1 MTNYTITYR
10 ADDGS
15 IATTTLEAA
24 DRAACVAACRAR
36 GITPVS
42 IKEGQASK
50 AKGHTS
56 KPRNSETPKPR
67 NFETPKLRNPETSKP
82 RSLQV
87 SVLALLAL
95 VAIGAAV
102 WFFFLRAP
110 SESVSESDVKPSAK
124 VVKEPKPARQPKV
137 PAASAATNATVKAVV
152 PEVSAPAATNEVVLS
167 VVTNKSGYIVERVQL
182 PDGTTAKRV
191 HTPPPIFDNVSD
203 QMIAMVVSVPPGQ
216 SIPPLP
222 HDSNLDESFRKSL
235 GTEIKILETD
245 TPEVRELKAAVLA
258 TRVELAE
265 LIKKGYTV
273 QQALDEHCRLANE
286 NADVHASAL
295 VEMKALLKA
304 GDLEGAQKYAE
315 RMNKEFREMGI
326 EEVKVPR
333 ENVTDEAVKAVRARE
348 IIEKIREKKESKNET
363 EY

>member
-1 MTNYTITYR
+1 MCGR
-10 ADDGS
+10 
-15 IATTTLEAA
+15 
-24 DRAACVAACRAR
+24 VPRAR
-36 GITPVS
+36 HYACLDKGRS
-42 IKEGQASK
+42 SFKGQ
-50 AKGHTS
+50 GPYLE
-56 KPRNSETPKPR
+56 PRNSETPKLR
-67 NFETPKLRNPETSKP
+67 NSETSKLRNPETSKP

-124 VVKEPKPARQPKV
+124 VVKEPKPARQPKA

-286 NADVHASAL
+286 NADIHASAL

-315 RMNKEFREMGI
+315 RMNAALKEMGAQT
-326 EEVKVPR
+326 VPVPQTLEKGPDTR
-333 ENVTDEAVKAVRARE
+333 AERARE
-348 IIEKIREKKESKNET
+348 RREQNRKADQNEGS
-363 EY
+363 

>member
-1 MTNYTITYR
+1 MTTYTISYR

-15 IATTTLEAA
+15 IAATTLEAA
-24 DRAACVAACRAR
+24 DRAACMAACRAR

-42 IKEGQASK
+42 IKEGAAKSK
-50 AKGHTS
+50 GGAKSSGVFSPAKERTPQTS
-56 KPRNSETPKPR
+56 TPLNSHV
-67 NFETPKLRNPETSKP
+67 FKLSNLQTL
-82 RSLQV
+82 SL
-87 SVLALLAL
+87 LLAL

-102 WFFFLRAP
+102 WFFLLRTPAG
-110 SESVSESDVKPSAK
+110 SVRDGDAKPGAGAEK
-124 VVKEPKPARQPKV
+124 GPRPVRQPKAS
-137 PAASAATNATVKAVV
+137 AAPAATNASVKAAA
-152 PEVSAPAATNEVVLS
+152 PRTNAPAATNEVVLS

-203 QMIAMVVSVPPGQ
+203 QMIAMVVSVPPGH

-222 HDSNLDESFRKSL
+222 HDATLDESFRKSL

-245 TPEVRELKAAVLA
+245 TPDVRELKAAVLA

-265 LIKKGYTV
+265 LVKKGYTV

-295 VEMKALLKA
+295 MEIKALLKA

-315 RMNKEFREMGI
+315 KMNAALKEMGAPA
-326 EEVKVPR
+326 VPVPQTLEKGPDAR
-333 ENVTDEAVKAVRARE
+333 AERARE
-348 IIEKIREKKESKNET
+348 RREQNRKADQNEGS
-363 EY
+363 

>member
-15 IATTTLEAA
+15 IASTTLEAA

-42 IKEGQASK
+42 IKEGAAKSK
-50 AKGHTS
+50 GGAKSSGVFSPAKERTPQTS
-56 KPRNSETPKPR
+56 THSNSHAFIRT
-67 NFETPKLRNPETSKP
+67 
-82 RSLQV
+82 
-87 SVLALLAL
+87 LALVLAL
-95 VAIGAAV
+95 VAIGAVV

-110 SESVSESDVKPSAK
+110 SGSVRDGNAK
-124 VVKEPKPARQPKV
+124 SGARVEKGPGPVRHPKAPAASIATNA
-137 PAASAATNATVKAVV
+137 PAKAVAPEVSASAATN
-152 PEVSAPAATNEVVLS
+152 EVILS

-203 QMIAMVVSVPPGQ
+203 QMIAMVVSVPPGH

-222 HDSNLDESFRKSL
+222 HDATLDESFRKSL

-295 VEMKALLKA
+295 MEIKALLKA

-315 RMNKEFREMGI
+315 KMNAALKEMGAPA
-326 EEVKVPR
+326 VPVPQTLEKGPDAR
-333 ENVTDEAVKAVRARE
+333 AERARE
-348 IIEKIREKKESKNET
+348 RREQNRKADQNEGS
-363 EY
+363 